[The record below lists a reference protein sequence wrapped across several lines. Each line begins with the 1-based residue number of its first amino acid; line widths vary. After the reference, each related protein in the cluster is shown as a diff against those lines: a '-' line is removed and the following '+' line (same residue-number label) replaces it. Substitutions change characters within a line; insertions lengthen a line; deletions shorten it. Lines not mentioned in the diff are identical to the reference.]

1 MLEIHL
7 TQKEGMAD
15 HQGRKEMESRDVP
28 FNPPTGPVLCRNGC
42 GFFGSADTG
51 MMCSKC
57 FKETV
62 LKQSKQKEAETVE
75 ATAEAPQK
83 MDVDVSTGHK
93 GMEVEKGRTE
103 QAEPGAVARLSE
115 QGGASEVASERVP
128 SASGQTPEP
137 QKPTNRCASCKK
149 RVGLTGFKCRCG
161 DTFCSQH
168 RYSDRHECKFDYKKL
183 GQDAIAKA
191 NPLVV
196 GSKVDRI

>member
-1 MLEIHL
+1 
-7 TQKEGMAD
+7 MAD

-28 FNPPTGPVLCRNGC
+28 FNPPTGPVPCRNGC

-62 LKQSKQKEAETVE
+62 LKQSKQKESRTVDAEK
-75 ATAEAPQK
+75 AAEAPK
-83 MDVDVSTGHK
+83 TMDVDVTKSR
-93 GMEVEKGRTE
+93 VEQT
-103 QAEPGAVARLSE
+103 GAVARLAE
-115 QGGASEVASERVP
+115 QGGASERPQESTP
-128 SASGQTPEP
+128 SASGEAPEQ

-168 RYSDRHECKFDYKKL
+168 RYSDRHECRFDYKKL